1 MALDC
6 IPAAHLKLWC
16 LRILDDIRENRNGFP
31 DLIQFWPQ
39 QGRYRMVE
47 VKGPGDRL
55 QDNQRRWLDYC
66 AQHAMP
72 VAVCYLQWE
81 QAAA

>member
-6 IPAAHLKLWC
+6 IPAAHVKKWC
-16 LRILDDIRENRNGFP
+16 ERILADIKINRTGFP
-31 DLIQFWPQ
+31 DLIQFWPAER
-39 QGRYRMVE
+39 RYKMIE

-55 QDNQRRWLDYC
+55 QDNQLRWIDYC
-66 AQHAMP
+66 AAHDMP

-81 QAAA
+81 QAA